1 MVRLCYAFSKFV
13 LWGLFRGRFGLEV
26 RGQEYVPA
34 RGPFILAS
42 NHISF
47 LDPPLLGVACPR
59 RLRFLA
65 RADLFRKP
73 LLGFYLRSVG
83 VIPLKRGETDLTAVR
98 SALVRL
104 DQGEGVAIFPE
115 GNRQL
120 TGRLGVA
127 KRGVGLLAEVAQAPI
142 VPVLVQGTFDAL
154 PPDATRLQRAKIRVA
169 FGPPI
174 PYTVGSVPANHSD
187 DEPPP
192 EHQGSGPACRA
203 DHLSAIDWRKADGA
217 SRRAHHEQ
225 LAEAVTQSWRR
236 LEEQPRT

>member
-1 MVRLCYAFSKFV
+1 MMQAFCYAFSKFI
-13 LWGLFRGRFGLEV
+13 LWLLFRFRYGLEV
-26 RGQEYVPA
+26 RGQEHVPA
-34 RGPFILAS
+34 RGPFIVAS

-73 LLGFYLRSVG
+73 LLGLYLRSVG
-83 VIPLKRGETDLTAVR
+83 VIPLKRGETDLAAMR

-104 DQGEGVAIFPE
+104 DRGEGIMIFPE

-127 KRGVGLLAEVAQAPI
+127 KRGVGLLAVAAQAPI
-142 VPVLVQGTFDAL
+142 IPVLVQGTFDAL
-154 PPDATRLQRAKIRVA
+154 PPDATRLQRANIRVA

-174 PYTVGSVPANHSD
+174 AYTNPSVPAGHSD
-187 DEPPP
+187 DEPPT
-192 EHQGSGPACRA
+192 EGRGSARA
-203 DHLSAIDWRKADGA
+203 R
-217 SRRAHHEQ
+217 HEQ

-236 LEEQPRT
+236 LEEQLRT